1 MVADSL
7 VMRDERGLNCS
18 FRNVSLGKLPVRAL
32 AVAPSLSP
40 SMRISHRTHRGHAVL
55 SVWDLLWGR
64 RYAIGFELADADLTG
79 SWSRLS
85 WHSGRTLQPR
95 SNHSLAVFR
104 YSRDQSRAGI
114 SMYQSPIYR
123 PILCFG
129 ISTLNAVFGARS
141 DHLPPSALS
150 CY

>member
-1 MVADSL
+1 
-7 VMRDERGLNCS
+7 MRDERGLNCS

-64 RYAIGFELADADLTG
+64 RYAIGFELADADLTDR
-79 SWSRLS
+79 WSRLS

-95 SNHSLAVFR
+95 SNHSLAILHVLN
-104 YSRDQSRAGI
+104 GPVTCWHLNVTI
-114 SMYQSPIYR
+114 SDIPANFLLRRFDPQCSVRRPEPLSAPICTQ
-123 PILCFG
+123 L
-129 ISTLNAVFGARS
+129 L
-141 DHLPPSALS
+141 LS
-150 CY
+150 